1 LKKSDKIEYNALAAL
16 YFLITFVLV
25 GFAIVS
31 LVNGI
36 KLQFAGET
44 LLGFLFYFAA
54 PLLIFVSYLTYQK
67 AHYKLRVIALARE

>member
-1 LKKSDKIEYNALAAL
+1 MKLNDKIEYNAMAAMH
-16 YFLITFVLV
+16 FIITFTLV
-25 GFAIVS
+25 GFAIVA

-36 KLQFAGET
+36 KVQFDGNI

-67 AHYKLRVIALARE
+67 AHYKLRVISLARK